1 MADNPDC
8 KNNLG
13 CIHIYY
19 GNGKGKTTCAMGL
32 AVRAAGCGKKVLI
45 VQFMKTGR
53 SSEIKML
60 ESLPGIEIMDAP
72 RMTKFSFKMTDE
84 ERQEMLAA
92 DNAVLAEIQKKVWGR
107 TGEQADAGHGGSMNS
122 EDAEDAGTDKRSD
135 GGYDLLIMDECL
147 GSCHKGFLDEQ
158 LLIDFLRN
166 KPEHLEVV
174 MTGRHPDDTL
184 LEIADYVTEMHKVKH
199 PYDEGI
205 RARRGIEF

>member
-1 MADNPDC
+1 MAD
-8 KNNLG
+8 NNLG

-53 SSEIKML
+53 SSEISML
-60 ESLPGIEIMDAP
+60 GTLPGVEIMDAP
-72 RMTKFSFKMTDE
+72 RMTKFSFRMTDE
-84 ERQEMLAA
+84 EKQAMLAA
-92 DNAVLAEIQKKVWGR
+92 DNAVLSDISNKVSS
-107 TGEQADAGHGGSMNS
+107 AD
-122 EDAEDAGTDKRSD
+122 
-135 GGYDLLIMDECL
+135 YDLLIMDECI

-158 LLIDFLRN
+158 LLIDFLKN

-184 LEIADYVTEMHKVKH
+184 IGLADYVTEMHKVKH

>member
-1 MADNPDC
+1 MAE
-8 KNNLG
+8 NNLG

-45 VQFMKTGR
+45 IQFMKTGR
-53 SSEIKML
+53 SSEIAVL

-72 RMTKFSFKMTDE
+72 RMKKFSFRMTDE
-84 ERQEMLAA
+84 EKQEMLTA
-92 DNAVLAEIQKKVWGR
+92 DNAVLGKIREKV
-107 TGEQADAGHGGSMNS
+107 AGG
-122 EDAEDAGTDKRSD
+122 D
-135 GGYDLLIMDECL
+135 YDLLIMDETL

-158 LLIDFLRN
+158 LLIDFLKN

-184 LEIADYVTEMHKVKH
+184 MDIADYVTEMHKVKH
-199 PYDEGI
+199 PYDQGI
-205 RARRGIEF
+205 MARRGIEF

>member
-1 MADNPDC
+1 MAEDNNC

-45 VQFMKTGR
+45 IQFMKTGR
-53 SSEIKML
+53 SSEIRML

-72 RMTKFSFKMTDE
+72 RMTKFSFRMTDE

-92 DNAVLAEIQKKVWGR
+92 DNAVLGEIREKVAG
-107 TGEQADAGHGGSMNS
+107 GE
-122 EDAEDAGTDKRSD
+122 
-135 GGYDLLIMDECL
+135 YDLLIMDECL

-184 LEIADYVTEMHKVKH
+184 IEIADYVTEMHKVKH

>member
-1 MADNPDC
+1 MAE
-8 KNNLG
+8 NNLG

-45 VQFMKTGR
+45 IQFMKTGR
-53 SSEIKML
+53 SSEIAVL

-72 RMTKFSFKMTDE
+72 RMKKFSFRMTDE
-84 ERQEMLAA
+84 EKQEMLAA
-92 DNAVLAEIQKKVWGR
+92 DNAVLGEISEKV
-107 TGEQADAGHGGSMNS
+107 AGG
-122 EDAEDAGTDKRSD
+122 D
-135 GGYDLLIMDECL
+135 YDLLIMDETL

-158 LLIDFLRN
+158 LLIDFLKN

-184 LEIADYVTEMHKVKH
+184 MDIADYVTEMHKVKH
-199 PYDEGI
+199 PYDQGI
-205 RARRGIEF
+205 MARRGIEF

>member
-1 MADNPDC
+1 MAEGKTEC
-8 KNNLG
+8 NNLG

-45 VQFMKTGR
+45 IQFMKTGR
-53 SSEIKML
+53 SSEIAML

-92 DNAVLAEIQKKVWGR
+92 DNAVLAEIESKV
-107 TGEQADAGHGGSMNS
+107 SV
-122 EDAEDAGTDKRSD
+122 
-135 GGYDLLIMDECL
+135 GGYDLLVMDECL

-184 LEIADYVTEMHKVKH
+184 IELADYVTEMHKVKH
-199 PYDEGI
+199 PYDNGI
-205 RARRGIEF
+205 RARKGIEF

>member
-1 MADNPDC
+1 MAE
-8 KNNLG
+8 NNLG
-13 CIHIYY
+13 RIHIYY
-19 GNGKGKTTCAMGL
+19 GNGKGKTTCSMGL

-45 VQFMKTGR
+45 IQFMKTGK
-53 SSEIKML
+53 SSEIKTL
-60 ESLPGIEIMDAP
+60 ENIPGIEVMDAP
-72 RMTKFSFKMTDE
+72 RMKKFSFNMSDDE
-84 ERQEMLAA
+84 KQEMLEA
-92 DNAVLAEIQKKVWGR
+92 DNAVLGEIRQKV
-107 TGEQADAGHGGSMNS
+107 A
-122 EDAEDAGTDKRSD
+122 D

-184 LEIADYVTEMHKVKH
+184 MEIADYVTEMHKVKH

-205 RARRGIEF
+205 MARRGIEF

>member
-1 MADNPDC
+1 MAE
-8 KNNLG
+8 NNLG
-13 CIHIYY
+13 RIHIYY
-19 GNGKGKTTCAMGL
+19 GNGKGKTTCSMGL

-45 VQFMKTGR
+45 IQFMKTGK
-53 SSEIKML
+53 SSEIKTL
-60 ESLPGIEIMDAP
+60 ENIPGIEVMDAP
-72 RMTKFSFKMTDE
+72 RMKKFSFNMTDDE
-84 ERQEMLAA
+84 KQEMLEA
-92 DNAVLAEIQKKVWGR
+92 DNAVLEEICQKV
-107 TGEQADAGHGGSMNS
+107 A
-122 EDAEDAGTDKRSD
+122 D

-184 LEIADYVTEMHKVKH
+184 MEIADYVTEMHKVKH

-205 RARRGIEF
+205 MARRGIEF

>member
-1 MADNPDC
+1 MAE
-8 KNNLG
+8 NNLG
-13 CIHIYY
+13 RIHIYY
-19 GNGKGKTTCAMGL
+19 GNGKGKTTCSMGL

-45 VQFMKTGR
+45 IQFMKTGK
-53 SSEIKML
+53 SSEIKTL
-60 ESLPGIEIMDAP
+60 ENISGIKVMDAP
-72 RMTKFSFKMTDE
+72 RMKKFSFNMTDDE
-84 ERQEMLAA
+84 KQEMLEA
-92 DNAVLAEIQKKVWGR
+92 DNAVLGEIRQKV
-107 TGEQADAGHGGSMNS
+107 A
-122 EDAEDAGTDKRSD
+122 D

-184 LEIADYVTEMHKVKH
+184 MEIADYVTEMHKVKH

-205 RARRGIEF
+205 MARRGIEF

>member
-1 MADNPDC
+1 MAE
-8 KNNLG
+8 NNLG

-45 VQFMKTGR
+45 IQFMKTGR
-53 SSEIKML
+53 SSEIAVL

-72 RMTKFSFKMTDE
+72 RMKKFSFRMTDE
-84 ERQEMLAA
+84 EKQEMLTA
-92 DNAVLAEIQKKVWGR
+92 DNAVLGEIREKV
-107 TGEQADAGHGGSMNS
+107 AGG
-122 EDAEDAGTDKRSD
+122 D
-135 GGYDLLIMDECL
+135 YDLLIMDETL

-158 LLIDFLRN
+158 LLIDFLKN

-184 LEIADYVTEMHKVKH
+184 MDIADYVTEMHKVKH
-199 PYDEGI
+199 PYDQGI
-205 RARRGIEF
+205 MARRGIEF

>member
-1 MADNPDC
+1 MAE
-8 KNNLG
+8 NNLG

-45 VQFMKTGR
+45 IQFMKTGR
-53 SSEIKML
+53 SSEIGML
-60 ESLPGIEIMDAP
+60 ETLPGVEIMDAP

-84 ERQEMLAA
+84 ERQEMLEA
-92 DNAVLAEIQKKVWGR
+92 DNAVLGEISDKV
-107 TGEQADAGHGGSMNS
+107 SS
-122 EDAEDAGTDKRSD
+122 
-135 GGYDLLIMDECL
+135 GGYDLLVMDECI

-174 MTGRHPDDTL
+174 MTGRHPDDAL
-184 LEIADYVTEMHKVKH
+184 MDIADYVTEMHKVKH

-205 RARRGIEF
+205 MARRGIEF

>member
-1 MADNPDC
+1 MHCEEANNLIKGVSMVESDNGC

-53 SSEIKML
+53 SSEIAMIGT
-60 ESLPGIEIMDAP
+60 LPGVEIMDAP
-72 RMTKFSFKMTDE
+72 RMKKFSFKMTDE
-84 ERQEMLAA
+84 ERQEMLEA
-92 DNAVLAEIQKKVWGR
+92 DNAVLAEIRDRVAG
-107 TGEQADAGHGGSMNS
+107 GE
-122 EDAEDAGTDKRSD
+122 
-135 GGYDLLIMDECL
+135 YDLLIMDEAV

-158 LLIDFLRN
+158 QLIDFLKN

-184 LEIADYVTEMHKVKH
+184 MDIADYVTEMHKVKH
-199 PYDEGI
+199 PFDQGI
-205 RARRGIEF
+205 TARRGIEF